1 MTRGEEESVAPPPGK
16 GDGVAEPEAKSGV
29 GVVVA
34 LDEGVGVGAPD
45 SEAIPDALRLGL
57 KDKVPR
63 ALPLL
68 CTDALKGGVV
78 EGVWE
83 LVVV

>member
-1 MTRGEEESVAPPPGK
+1 VA
-16 GDGVAEPEAKSGV
+16 VPEAKGGV

-34 LDEGVGVGAPD
+34 LDKGEGVGVPD
-45 SEAIPDALRLGL
+45 GEAIPDALRLGL
-57 KDKVPR
+57 EDKVPR

-78 EGVWE
+78 EGVRE